1 MKIIYLI
8 LISLIITSCG
18 TSNYSNVR
26 EWINVNGKE
35 DKRILDKDRKQCVI
49 QIQRQFSSISANNL
63 TGSLG
68 LSSKDERR
76 FVNCM
81 RGKGWKERLITNPAY
96 YQINFSSFFLT
107 SFLITPSHNYYIHC
121 RHITSPLF
129 FRRTIQQTAIKVYV
143 NNPSNYPIITPLSIA
158 QYPLK
163 TTKGILQNIRKTI
176 LRTGMP

>member
-18 TSNYSNVR
+18 TSNHRNVR

-76 FVNCM
+76 FINCM
-81 RGKGWKERLITNPAY
+81 QGKGWKEMLTTNPDY
-96 YQINFSSFFLT
+96 Y
-107 SFLITPSHNYYIHC
+107 
-121 RHITSPLF
+121 
-129 FRRTIQQTAIKVYV
+129 
-143 NNPSNYPIITPLSIA
+143 
-158 QYPLK
+158 
-163 TTKGILQNIRKTI
+163 
-176 LRTGMP
+176 

>member
-8 LISLIITSCG
+8 LFSSIITSCG
-18 TSNYSNVR
+18 KSNYKNVR

-63 TGSLG
+63 TGSLR

-81 RGKGWKERLITNPAY
+81 QGKGLKERLITNPDY
-96 YQINFSSFFLT
+96 Y
-107 SFLITPSHNYYIHC
+107 
-121 RHITSPLF
+121 
-129 FRRTIQQTAIKVYV
+129 
-143 NNPSNYPIITPLSIA
+143 
-158 QYPLK
+158 
-163 TTKGILQNIRKTI
+163 
-176 LRTGMP
+176 

>member
-1 MKIIYLI
+1 MLFQMKIIYLI

-26 EWINVNGKE
+26 VWINVNGKE

-63 TGSLG
+63 TGSLS

-81 RGKGWKERLITNPAY
+81 QGKGWKERLITNPAY
-96 YQINFSSFFLT
+96 Y
-107 SFLITPSHNYYIHC
+107 
-121 RHITSPLF
+121 
-129 FRRTIQQTAIKVYV
+129 
-143 NNPSNYPIITPLSIA
+143 
-158 QYPLK
+158 
-163 TTKGILQNIRKTI
+163 
-176 LRTGMP
+176 

>member
-18 TSNYSNVR
+18 TSNYKNVR

-76 FVNCM
+76 FINCM
-81 RGKGWKERLITNPAY
+81 QGKGWKEKLIPNPDY
-96 YQINFSSFFLT
+96 
-107 SFLITPSHNYYIHC
+107 
-121 RHITSPLF
+121 
-129 FRRTIQQTAIKVYV
+129 
-143 NNPSNYPIITPLSIA
+143 
-158 QYPLK
+158 
-163 TTKGILQNIRKTI
+163 
-176 LRTGMP
+176 

>member
-18 TSNYSNVR
+18 TSNQRNVR

-76 FVNCM
+76 FINCM
-81 RGKGWKERLITNPAY
+81 QGKGWKEKFIPNPDY
-96 YQINFSSFFLT
+96 Y
-107 SFLITPSHNYYIHC
+107 
-121 RHITSPLF
+121 
-129 FRRTIQQTAIKVYV
+129 
-143 NNPSNYPIITPLSIA
+143 
-158 QYPLK
+158 
-163 TTKGILQNIRKTI
+163 
-176 LRTGMP
+176 

>member
-18 TSNYSNVR
+18 TSNYKNIR

-49 QIQRQFSSISANNL
+49 QIQRQFSSLSANNL

-96 YQINFSSFFLT
+96 Y
-107 SFLITPSHNYYIHC
+107 
-121 RHITSPLF
+121 
-129 FRRTIQQTAIKVYV
+129 
-143 NNPSNYPIITPLSIA
+143 
-158 QYPLK
+158 
-163 TTKGILQNIRKTI
+163 
-176 LRTGMP
+176 

>member
-8 LISLIITSCG
+8 LISLIIASCG
-18 TSNYSNVR
+18 ASNYSNVR
-26 EWINVNGKE
+26 EWININGKE

-81 RGKGWKERLITNPAY
+81 QGKGWKERLITKPVY
-96 YQINFSSFFLT
+96 Y
-107 SFLITPSHNYYIHC
+107 
-121 RHITSPLF
+121 
-129 FRRTIQQTAIKVYV
+129 
-143 NNPSNYPIITPLSIA
+143 
-158 QYPLK
+158 
-163 TTKGILQNIRKTI
+163 
-176 LRTGMP
+176 

>member
-18 TSNYSNVR
+18 ASNYKNIR
-26 EWINVNGKE
+26 KWKNVNGKE
-35 DKRILDKDRKQCVI
+35 DKRTLDKDKKQCVI

-81 RGKGWKERLITNPAY
+81 EGKGWKKRFI
-96 YQINFSSFFLT
+96 
-107 SFLITPSHNYYIHC
+107 
-121 RHITSPLF
+121 
-129 FRRTIQQTAIKVYV
+129 
-143 NNPSNYPIITPLSIA
+143 NNPDY
-158 QYPLK
+158 Y
-163 TTKGILQNIRKTI
+163 
-176 LRTGMP
+176 